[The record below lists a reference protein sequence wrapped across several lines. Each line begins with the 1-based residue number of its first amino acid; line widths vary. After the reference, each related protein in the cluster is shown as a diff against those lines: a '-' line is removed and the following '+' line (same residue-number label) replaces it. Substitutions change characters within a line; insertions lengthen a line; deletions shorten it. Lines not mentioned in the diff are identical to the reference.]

1 MDRFEAIRALV
12 AAVDGGSLS
21 AASRALGIPLPTV
34 SRRVSD
40 LEALLGS
47 QLVVRTSR
55 RLLLTEAGTA
65 YVASARRVLEELAEA
80 ERAASGEYRAPRGE
94 LLITAPFMFGKMHVA
109 PIVHEFLGAYPEVS
123 VRLALTDGVL
133 DMVESHIDVAVR
145 IGNLPDSTL
154 VARRVGEVRWVTCAS
169 PGYVERRG
177 SPASPADLTN
187 FDCIAYEGLELW
199 RDWSFAGPQGIQT
212 IIVRPRFS
220 VNTAD
225 AVIAG
230 AVAGIGIAYVM
241 SYQAADSVRDGTL
254 LPLLTEWA
262 PAPIPVQIVHAARQH
277 QPLKLRAFLDFV
289 LPRLQQRVKTV
300 REAFEADQAYNIG
313 AA

>member
-1 MDRFEAIRALV
+1 VDRFEAIRTLI
-12 AAVDGGSLS
+12 AAVEGGSLS
-21 AASRALGIPLPTV
+21 AASRSLGIPLPTV

-47 QLVVRTSR
+47 QLVLRTSR
-55 RLLLTEAGTA
+55 KLLLTEAGKA
-65 YVASARRVLEELAEA
+65 YVASARRVLDELAEA

-94 LLITAPFMFGKMHVA
+94 LLVTAPFMFGKMHVA
-109 PIVHEFLGAYPEVS
+109 PIVHDFLSAYPEVN

-154 VARRVGEVRWVTCAS
+154 VARRVGAVRWVTCAS
-169 PGYVERRG
+169 PAYVERRG
-177 SPASPADLTN
+177 SPASPADLADY
-187 FDCIAYEGLELW
+187 DCIAYEGRKLW
-199 RDWSFAGPQGIQT
+199 RDWSFTGPQGMQT
-212 IIVRPRFS
+212 VIVRPRYS

-241 SYQAADSVRDGTL
+241 SYQAADSVRARTL
-254 LPLLTEWA
+254 LPVLSAWA

-289 LPRLQQRVKTV
+289 VPRLQQRLRVAAEV
-300 REAFEADQAYNIG
+300 FEQIDP
-313 AA
+313 